1 MAWFASAHPAHRNV
15 SITAC
20 AAETY
25 VHEVRVGLKPHCLIA
40 ELGARTSGW
49 RLQSEGVDVPFR
61 RVDFFVVLHQCSSR
75 LGTSRCR
82 SRLIGMAEFMG
93 T

>member
-20 AAETY
+20 AAEAY
-25 VHEVRVGLKPHCLIA
+25 VHAVRVGLKLHCLIA
-40 ELGARTSGW
+40 ELGRA
-49 RLQSEGVDVPFR
+49 SEWVEAAERGGSRHMDVRFR

-75 LGTSRCR
+75 LGT
-82 SRLIGMAEFMG
+82 GAE